1 MSKVWIALGSNMGEG
16 RKNLDLAIKMM
27 NERGVLVEKVST
39 YIETEPYGYTEQD
52 NFVNAV
58 CITETKLSP
67 RELLEVLLKIELDM
81 GRVRIIKWGPRIIDL
96 DILFYE
102 DLIIDEEDLK
112 APIAL
117 WETAEK
123 LEEDEEEAEKFYQ
136 EQNVDILLSIEKFQQ
151 NALKNRSFLGSVA
164 IWR

>member
-39 YIETEPYGYTEQD
+39 YIETED
-52 NFVNAV
+52 NFVNALCV
-58 CITETKLSP
+58 AATKLSP

-112 APIAL
+112 VPH
-117 WETAEK
+117 
-123 LEEDEEEAEKFYQ
+123 
-136 EQNVDILLSIEKFQQ
+136 IEIQK
-151 NALKNRSFLGSVA
+151 RSFVLEPMNEISPDKIHPVFKKTVYQLLLDLNSCD
-164 IWR
+164 I

>member
-1 MSKVWIALGSNMGEG
+1 MNKVWIALGSNMGEG

-58 CITETKLSP
+58 CIAETNLSP
-67 RELLEVLLKIELDM
+67 RELLETLLKIELNM

-112 APIAL
+112 VPH
-117 WETAEK
+117 
-123 LEEDEEEAEKFYQ
+123 
-136 EQNVDILLSIEKFQQ
+136 IEIQK
-151 NALKNRSFLGSVA
+151 RSFVLEPMNEISPDKIHPVFKKSVNQLLVGFKCL
-164 IWR
+164 

>member
-58 CITETKLSP
+58 CISETKLSP

-112 APIAL
+112 VPH
-117 WETAEK
+117 
-123 LEEDEEEAEKFYQ
+123 
-136 EQNVDILLSIEKFQQ
+136 IEIQK
-151 NALKNRSFLGSVA
+151 RSFVLEPMNEISPDKIHPVFKKSVNQLLLDLNA
-164 IWR
+164 CDM

>member
-27 NERGVLVEKVST
+27 NERGVLVEKVSN

-58 CITETKLSP
+58 CIAETKLSP
-67 RELLEVLLKIELDM
+67 RELLETLLKIELDM
-81 GRVRIIKWGPRIIDL
+81 GRDRIIKWGPRLIDL

-102 DLIIDEEDLK
+102 DLIIDEEDFK
-112 APIAL
+112 VPH
-117 WETAEK
+117 
-123 LEEDEEEAEKFYQ
+123 
-136 EQNVDILLSIEKFQQ
+136 IEIQK
-151 NALKNRSFLGSVA
+151 RSFVLEPMNEISPDKIHPVFKKTVNQLLLDLNA
-164 IWR
+164 CDM

>member
-58 CITETKLSP
+58 CIAETKLSP
-67 RELLEVLLKIELDM
+67 RELLENLLKIELDM

-112 APIAL
+112 VPH
-117 WETAEK
+117 
-123 LEEDEEEAEKFYQ
+123 
-136 EQNVDILLSIEKFQQ
+136 IEIQK
-151 NALKNRSFLGSVA
+151 RSFVLEPMTEISPDKIHPVFKKTVHQLLLDLNSCD
-164 IWR
+164 I

>member
-58 CITETKLSP
+58 CIAETKLSP
-67 RELLEVLLKIELDM
+67 RELLGVLLKIELDM

-112 APIAL
+112 VPH
-117 WETAEK
+117 
-123 LEEDEEEAEKFYQ
+123 
-136 EQNVDILLSIEKFQQ
+136 IEIQK
-151 NALKNRSFLGSVA
+151 RSFVLEPMNEISPDKIHLVFKKTVHQLLLDLNSCD
-164 IWR
+164 I

>member
-27 NERGVLVEKVST
+27 NERGVLVEKVSN

-58 CITETKLSP
+58 CIAETKLSP
-67 RELLEVLLKIELDM
+67 RELLETLLKIELDM
-81 GRVRIIKWGPRIIDL
+81 GRVRIIKWGPRLIDL

-102 DLIIDEEDLK
+102 DLIIDEEDFK
-112 APIAL
+112 VPH
-117 WETAEK
+117 
-123 LEEDEEEAEKFYQ
+123 
-136 EQNVDILLSIEKFQQ
+136 IEIQK
-151 NALKNRSFLGSVA
+151 RSFVLEPMNEISPDKIHPVFKKTVNQLLLDLNA
-164 IWR
+164 CDM

>member
-58 CITETKLSP
+58 CIAETKLSP
-67 RELLEVLLKIELDM
+67 RELFDVLLKIELDM

-112 APIAL
+112 VPH
-117 WETAEK
+117 
-123 LEEDEEEAEKFYQ
+123 
-136 EQNVDILLSIEKFQQ
+136 IEIQK
-151 NALKNRSFLGSVA
+151 RSFVLEPMNEISPDKIHPVFKKTVHQLLLDLNSCD
-164 IWR
+164 I

>member
-1 MSKVWIALGSNMGEG
+1 MNKVWIALGSNMGEG

-27 NERGVLVEKVST
+27 NEREVSVKKVST

-58 CITETKLSP
+58 CIAETKLSP
-67 RELLEVLLKIELDM
+67 RELLETLLKIELEM

-112 APIAL
+112 VPH
-117 WETAEK
+117 
-123 LEEDEEEAEKFYQ
+123 
-136 EQNVDILLSIEKFQQ
+136 IEIQK
-151 NALKNRSFLGSVA
+151 RSFVLEPMNEISPDKIHPVFKKTVHQLLLDLNSCD
-164 IWR
+164 I

>member
-58 CITETKLSP
+58 CIAETKLSP

-81 GRVRIIKWGPRIIDL
+81 GRVRIIKWGARIIDL

-112 APIAL
+112 VPH
-117 WETAEK
+117 
-123 LEEDEEEAEKFYQ
+123 
-136 EQNVDILLSIEKFQQ
+136 IEIQK
-151 NALKNRSFLGSVA
+151 RSFVLEPVNEISPDKIHPVFKKT
-164 IWR
+164 IHQLLLDLNSCDI

>member
-27 NERGVLVEKVST
+27 NERGVSVKKVST

-58 CITETKLSP
+58 CIAETKLSP

-112 APIAL
+112 VPH
-117 WETAEK
+117 
-123 LEEDEEEAEKFYQ
+123 
-136 EQNVDILLSIEKFQQ
+136 IEIQK
-151 NALKNRSFLGSVA
+151 RSFVLEPMNEISPDKIHPVFKKTVHQLLLDLNSCD
-164 IWR
+164 I

>member
-27 NERGVLVEKVST
+27 NERGVSVKKVST

-58 CITETKLSP
+58 CIAETKLSP
-67 RELLEVLLKIELDM
+67 RELLETLLKIELEM

-112 APIAL
+112 VPH
-117 WETAEK
+117 
-123 LEEDEEEAEKFYQ
+123 
-136 EQNVDILLSIEKFQQ
+136 IEIQK
-151 NALKNRSFLGSVA
+151 RSFVLEPMNEISPDKIHPVFKKSVNQLLLDLNA
-164 IWR
+164 CDI

>member
-27 NERGVLVEKVST
+27 NERWVLVEKVST
-39 YIETEPYGYTEQD
+39 YIEIEPYGYTEQD

-58 CITETKLSP
+58 CVAETKLSP

-112 APIAL
+112 VPH
-117 WETAEK
+117 
-123 LEEDEEEAEKFYQ
+123 
-136 EQNVDILLSIEKFQQ
+136 IEIQK
-151 NALKNRSFLGSVA
+151 RSFVLEPMNEISPDKIHPVFKKTVHQLLLDLNSCD
-164 IWR
+164 I

>member
-58 CITETKLSP
+58 CVAETKLSP

-112 APIAL
+112 VPH
-117 WETAEK
+117 
-123 LEEDEEEAEKFYQ
+123 
-136 EQNVDILLSIEKFQQ
+136 IEIQK
-151 NALKNRSFLGSVA
+151 RSFVLEPMNEINPDKIHPVFKKTVHQLLLDLNSCD
-164 IWR
+164 I

>member
-27 NERGVLVEKVST
+27 NERGVLVEKVSN

-58 CITETKLSP
+58 CIAETKLSP
-67 RELLEVLLKIELDM
+67 RELLETLLKIELDM

-112 APIAL
+112 VPH
-117 WETAEK
+117 
-123 LEEDEEEAEKFYQ
+123 
-136 EQNVDILLSIEKFQQ
+136 IEIQK
-151 NALKNRSFLGSVA
+151 RSFVLEPMNEISPDKIHPVFKKTVNQLLLDLNA
-164 IWR
+164 CDM

>member
-58 CITETKLSP
+58 CIAETKLSP

-112 APIAL
+112 VPH
-117 WETAEK
+117 
-123 LEEDEEEAEKFYQ
+123 
-136 EQNVDILLSIEKFQQ
+136 IEIQK
-151 NALKNRSFLGSVA
+151 RSFVLEPVNEISPDKIHPVFKKTVHQ
-164 IWR
+164 

>member
-58 CITETKLSP
+58 CIAETKLSP
-67 RELLEVLLKIELDM
+67 RELLENLLKIELDM

-112 APIAL
+112 VPH
-117 WETAEK
+117 
-123 LEEDEEEAEKFYQ
+123 
-136 EQNVDILLSIEKFQQ
+136 IEIQK
-151 NALKNRSFLGSVA
+151 RSFVLEPVNEISPDKIHPVFKKTVHQLLLDLNSCD
-164 IWR
+164 I

>member
-58 CITETKLSP
+58 CIAETKLSP

-112 APIAL
+112 VPH
-117 WETAEK
+117 
-123 LEEDEEEAEKFYQ
+123 
-136 EQNVDILLSIEKFQQ
+136 LSLIH
-151 NALKNRSFLGSVA
+151 
-164 IWR
+164 I

>member
-58 CITETKLSP
+58 CIAETKLSP

-112 APIAL
+112 VPH
-117 WETAEK
+117 
-123 LEEDEEEAEKFYQ
+123 
-136 EQNVDILLSIEKFQQ
+136 IEIQK
-151 NALKNRSFLGSVA
+151 RSFVLEPVNEISPDKIHPVFKKTVHQLLLD
-164 IWR
+164 

>member
-1 MSKVWIALGSNMGEG
+1 MNKVWIALGSNMGEG

-27 NERGVLVEKVST
+27 NERGVSVKKVST

-58 CITETKLSP
+58 CIAETKLSP

-112 APIAL
+112 VPH
-117 WETAEK
+117 
-123 LEEDEEEAEKFYQ
+123 
-136 EQNVDILLSIEKFQQ
+136 IEIQK
-151 NALKNRSFLGSVA
+151 RSFVLEPVNEISPDKIHPVFKKTVHQLLLDLNSCD
-164 IWR
+164 I

>member
-1 MSKVWIALGSNMGEG
+1 
-16 RKNLDLAIKMM
+16 M

-58 CITETKLSP
+58 CIAETKLSP

-112 APIAL
+112 VPHI
-117 WETAEK
+117 EIQK
-123 LEEDEEEAEKFYQ
+123 RYFVLEPVNEISPDKTHPVFKKTVHQ
-136 EQNVDILLSIEKFQQ
+136 LLLDLNSCDI
-151 NALKNRSFLGSVA
+151 
-164 IWR
+164 

>member
-58 CITETKLSP
+58 CIAETKLSP

-96 DILFYE
+96 DIL
-102 DLIIDEEDLK
+102 LKNKIDEEDLK
-112 APIAL
+112 VPH
-117 WETAEK
+117 
-123 LEEDEEEAEKFYQ
+123 
-136 EQNVDILLSIEKFQQ
+136 IEIQK
-151 NALKNRSFLGSVA
+151 RSFVLEPVNEISPDKIHPVFKKTVHQLLLDLNSCD
-164 IWR
+164 I

>member
-58 CITETKLSP
+58 CISETKLSP

-112 APIAL
+112 VPH
-117 WETAEK
+117 
-123 LEEDEEEAEKFYQ
+123 
-136 EQNVDILLSIEKFQQ
+136 IEIQK
-151 NALKNRSFLGSVA
+151 RSFVLEPVNEISPDKIHPVFKKT
-164 IWR
+164 IHQLLLDLNSCDI

>member
-58 CITETKLSP
+58 CIAETKLSP

-112 APIAL
+112 VPH
-117 WETAEK
+117 
-123 LEEDEEEAEKFYQ
+123 
-136 EQNVDILLSIEKFQQ
+136 IEIQK
-151 NALKNRSFLGSVA
+151 RSFV
-164 IWR
+164 

>member
-58 CITETKLSP
+58 CIAETKLSP

-81 GRVRIIKWGPRIIDL
+81 GRVRIIKWGPRLIDL

-102 DLIIDEEDLK
+102 DLIIDEEDFK
-112 APIAL
+112 VPH
-117 WETAEK
+117 
-123 LEEDEEEAEKFYQ
+123 
-136 EQNVDILLSIEKFQQ
+136 IEIQK
-151 NALKNRSFLGSVA
+151 RSFVLEPMNEISPDKIHPVFKKTVHQLLLDLNSCD
-164 IWR
+164 I

>member
-112 APIAL
+112 VPH
-117 WETAEK
+117 
-123 LEEDEEEAEKFYQ
+123 
-136 EQNVDILLSIEKFQQ
+136 IEIQK
-151 NALKNRSFLGSVA
+151 RSFVLEPVNEISPDKIHPVFKKTVHQLLLDLNSCD
-164 IWR
+164 I

>member
-58 CITETKLSP
+58 CIAETKLSP

-112 APIAL
+112 VPH
-117 WETAEK
+117 
-123 LEEDEEEAEKFYQ
+123 
-136 EQNVDILLSIEKFQQ
+136 IERQK
-151 NALKNRSFLGSVA
+151 RSFVLEPMNEISPDKIHPVFKKTVHQLLLDLNSCN
-164 IWR
+164 I

>member
-27 NERGVLVEKVST
+27 NERGVSVKKVST

-58 CITETKLSP
+58 CIAETKLSP
-67 RELLEVLLKIELDM
+67 RELLETLLKIELEM

-112 APIAL
+112 VPH
-117 WETAEK
+117 
-123 LEEDEEEAEKFYQ
+123 
-136 EQNVDILLSIEKFQQ
+136 IEIQK
-151 NALKNRSFLGSVA
+151 RSFVLEPMNEISPDKIHPVFKKSVNQLLLDLNA
-164 IWR
+164 CNM